1 MFWILVILQILSG
14 LVAGESAIRKYPEG
28 QEVLDKLSRSGLFF
42 LQWRAYADYKKD
54 LKYLRNIFGIMAL
67 IFVALFF
74 LVGPSQE
81 PTLFNA
87 LPGLFI
93 ILWLTMQFGTNF
105 KKSVK
110 EQLSIVGLLVIG
122 PWLILGMDYMTNFQF
137 NLLRLMAS
145 SFNGLGIQSLSTY
158 QVAIVLSLLGGVA
171 GVFMAIFSII
181 VFSIVPLFFL
191 FLIVLLSFSSNIALN
206 INPKKSYYIAIVY
219 CFIVGPAL
227 MAIESKGII

>member
-28 QEVLDKLSRSGLFF
+28 QEALDKLSHSGLFF

-74 LVGPSQE
+74 IVGPSQE

-145 SFNGLGIQSLSTY
+145 SFNGLGIQRLPTY
-158 QVAIVLSLLGGVA
+158 QVAFVLSLLGGVA

-191 FLIVLLSFSSNIALN
+191 FLIVLLSSSSNIALN
-206 INPKKSYYIAIVY
+206 INPKKAYYIAIVY